1 MKTLRYSV
9 WLALAMCVS
18 GVASAQGA
26 TYRQAQYLMGTVFE
40 ITVDTHTPLSVAQQ
54 ADLFEPLFARLR
66 AQDLVLSHYRA
77 DSELSQV
84 LAALHAPNP
93 VPQSLSPDLCY
104 ALRQGRRYF
113 EATAGAF
120 DITIGPLMAL
130 WGFKDDNFR
139 VPSTTERLQAL
150 SLTGF
155 RYFKFQPETCVLA
168 QVAPADNALDF
179 SAIGKGIAIDRAVQ
193 HFERVLK
200 PQYPMVAGLA
210 VQGGGSSAYFWGAPV
225 ATPQGWPVFPRQGGE
240 VFWLKD
246 QALGVSGLDQRFFVH
261 QGKRYGHILDPRTGL
276 ALPQDNA
283 VQRSS
288 YVVARSAEQADVFS
302 TTLWLVSPAQ
312 AQQWAEAFNFRF
324 WWEPESPVHHRVGGF
339 SSDDP
344 PRNAGP

>member
-1 MKTLRYSV
+1 MKTLLSACM
-9 WLALAMCVS
+9 ALVMVFTL
-18 GVASAQGA
+18 VASVHAA

-40 ITVDTHTPLSVAQQ
+40 ITVDTHTPLSLTQQ
-54 ADLFEPLFARLR
+54 AALFEPLFARLR
-66 AQDLVLSHYRA
+66 AQDLVLSHYRE

-84 LAALHAPNP
+84 IAALHQDPP
-93 VPQSLSPDLCY
+93 VPQTLSPDLCY
-104 ALRQGRRYF
+104 ALRQGQHYF
-113 EATAGAF
+113 ELTGGAF
-120 DITIGPLMAL
+120 DITIGPLVAL
-130 WGFKDDNFR
+130 WGFKHDNFR
-139 VPSTTERLQAL
+139 VPRAEERLQTL
-150 SLTGF
+150 KMTGF
-155 RYFKFQPETCVLA
+155 RQLRFQSETCVLQ
-168 QVAPADNALDF
+168 QVAPVDNPLDF

-193 HFERVLK
+193 HFEQVLA

-261 QGKRYGHILDPRTGL
+261 QGQRYGHILDPRSGQ
-276 ALPQDNA
+276 ALPQADE

-288 YVVARSAEQADVFS
+288 YVVAPSAEQADVFS

-312 AQQWAEAFNFRF
+312 AQQWAEALNFRF
-324 WWEPESPVHHRVGGF
+324 WWEPGSPAHYPVGEF

-344 PRNAGP
+344 PHNAGL